1 MNQKKFFNVTIS
13 TTVRKKRNA
22 PFGRAEMST
31 EASGSSTAFVWWL
44 LDHNHVGSLGVD
56 AIMLGKQSFI
66 HVYQL

>member
-1 MNQKKFFNVTIS
+1 
-13 TTVRKKRNA
+13 
-22 PFGRAEMST
+22 MST